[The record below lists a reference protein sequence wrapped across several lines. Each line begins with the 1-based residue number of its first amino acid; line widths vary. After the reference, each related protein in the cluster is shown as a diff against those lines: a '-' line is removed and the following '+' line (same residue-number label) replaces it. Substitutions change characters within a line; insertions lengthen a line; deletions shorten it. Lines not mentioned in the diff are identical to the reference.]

1 MLVGIDPHA
10 TISVP
15 MQFPVLLAV
24 WLCLMLVGCNRQP
37 NPKVFIDPALAVLVP
52 PDTIAL
58 AGVRMEQL
66 AKTPFYKE
74 WVEKRRLTFVE
85 DFRRR
90 TGLDPTKDIWEL
102 LVTSDGKSGLAL
114 VRGRFS
120 EHGREPK
127 LDLEGARRFS
137 HKGYTLIG
145 NDETA
150 VVFLNPTT
158 AAAGRTPD
166 LHRLVD
172 RRNEVTGLPP
182 ALESRARAMP
192 STNQAWF
199 VMNVAGQLP
208 PSFASG
214 APGML
219 AGLARMAGTVQF
231 VSGAVDVRQSFRA
244 NITAEA
250 GNEQEAEQ
258 IRGALRALLGLGR
271 LNTRED
277 RREMLTVFDGMNVS
291 RETNVVRFSTDIPF
305 DLLEKAAA
313 QFPALRGK

>member
-1 MLVGIDPHA
+1 V
-10 TISVP
+10 S
-15 MQFPVLLAV
+15 LL
-24 WLCLMLVGCNRQP
+24 LTGCNRQP
-37 NPKVFIDPALAVLVP
+37 SSNVFIDPALAVLVP

-58 AGVRMEQL
+58 AGVRMNQL
-66 AKTPFYKE
+66 AKTPFYRD

-90 TGLDPTKDIWEL
+90 TGLDPTKDLWEL
-102 LVTSDGKSGLAL
+102 LITSDGKSGLVL
-114 VRGRFS
+114 VRGRFA

-137 HKGYTLIG
+137 YKSYTLIG

-166 LHRLVD
+166 LHRLID
-172 RRNEVTGLPP
+172 RRHEVTGLPP
-182 ALESRARAMP
+182 ALESRARAMS

-208 PSFASG
+208 ASLG
-214 APGML
+214 AEAPGML
-219 AGLARMAGTVQF
+219 AGLARMAGNVEF
-231 VSGAVDVRQSFRA
+231 VSGAVDLRQAFRA
-244 NITAEA
+244 NVTAEA
-250 GNEQEAEQ
+250 GTEQEAEQ

-277 RREMLTVFDGMNVS
+277 RREMLTVFDGMQVS
-291 RETNVVRFSTDIPF
+291 RESKVVRFSTDIPF

-313 QFPALRGK
+313 QIPALRGK